1 MFQAAQVWRNQSQW
15 HFLCCKL
22 NFYFHIH
29 LWFLQALK
37 QDNKKNLFKCT
48 IGFTFQSQS
57 VQCSFA
63 YQAASSVPT
72 TILLSA
78 WSRVPPVHC
87 IMQKLLLRLQFVIH
101 SAESLRPDRVKR
113 TLAVHLIKAHYAN
126 VSWWLNKS
134 FDNNLN
140 QRHAEKLVFKT
151 LIVVL
156 GGVFWVFL
164 WLLNLKPFFFI
175 TCWSVVFFLIII
187 IIIE

>member
-1 MFQAAQVWRNQSQW
+1 MVFFSLSFFFFNIQYKKRLRKKIINMMFQAAQVWRNQSQW
-15 HFLCCKL
+15 HFCVVL

-78 WSRVPPVHC
+78 WSRVPPLHC
-87 IMQKLLLRLQFVIH
+87 IMQKLLLCLQFVIH
-101 SAESLRPDRVKR
+101 SAESLRPDHVKR
-113 TLAVHLIKAHYAN
+113 TLAVHLIKAHY
-126 VSWWLNKS
+126 
-134 FDNNLN
+134 DNM
-140 QRHAEKLVFKT
+140 
-151 LIVVL
+151 
-156 GGVFWVFL
+156 
-164 WLLNLKPFFFI
+164 
-175 TCWSVVFFLIII
+175 S
-187 IIIE
+187 

>member
-151 LIVVL
+151 LIVVF
-156 GGVFWVFL
+156 GGFFWFLL